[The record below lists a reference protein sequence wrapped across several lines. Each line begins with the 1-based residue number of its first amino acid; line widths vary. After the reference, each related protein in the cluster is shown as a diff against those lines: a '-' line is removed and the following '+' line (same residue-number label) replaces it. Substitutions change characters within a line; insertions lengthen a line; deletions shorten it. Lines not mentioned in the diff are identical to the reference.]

1 MRARSMSLSERERS
15 IRQRLKDDF
24 LHYAPRCL
32 KIRTKAAKIEPLVL
46 NDAQLLIHSKVEDQR
61 DRTGRVRAI
70 LLKGRQQGGSTYVEG
85 RFYWKVTHNKGMR
98 AFILTHDDGATTNLF
113 EMVERYHTHC
123 PQLVKPNASTSNA
136 KEL

>member
-1 MRARSMSLSERERS
+1 MSITAREKS

-32 KIRTKAAKIEPLVL
+32 KIRTKAATIVPLVL
-46 NDAQLLIHSKVEDQR
+46 NDAQMLIHNAIQEQVN
-61 DRTGRVRAI
+61 RTGRVRAI

-85 RFYWKVTHNKGMR
+85 RFYWRVTHSKGMR

-113 EMVERYHTHC
+113 EMVE
-123 PQLVKPNASTSNA
+123 
-136 KEL
+136 